1 MTVIHNPSTLTTA
14 NLRREIAADIDA
26 RLNQAANEA
35 STGKKADPFR
45 DLGSGSVEILSL
57 RSGSIRLDGFMTS
70 NELLGNRLEVMAN
83 TLTESRETLQGFLEA
98 GVSFSE
104 TQQPIGSV
112 LQESARAAYAQ
123 LATLVN
129 TPYQGAQLFA
139 GTENTGP
146 TLQRFD
152 EQNAGTGLSPE
163 DVMAGIVGG
172 GITDAADAAAKAAD
186 VATVFDSANTV
197 APDTNFEATFFNGTP
212 LEAAPGVPSP
222 RQTALI
228 DNGMMVEYGIQ
239 ANDPAFRTALQGL
252 AMIAAVDPSTITDPG
267 AYEAW
272 VGTAMAAVGDGLQML
287 EAAETRLGG
296 EQALLSQT
304 VENQQVRA
312 TLYERQLGVLEGV
325 DPYEAANRVTL
336 LSTQLEATYAIN
348 ARLSRLT
355 FLSFM

>member
-14 NLRREIAADIDA
+14 NLRREIAADIDG

-45 DLGSGSVEILSL
+45 DLGTGSVELLSL
-57 RSGSIRLDGFMTS
+57 RSGSIRLDGFMKS
-70 NELLGNRLEVMAN
+70 NALLGNRMDVMAN
-83 TLTESRETLQGFLEA
+83 TLSESRETLQGFLEA
-98 GVSFSE
+98 AVSFRKS
-104 TQQPIGSV
+104 QQPIGTV

-123 LATLVN
+123 LATLLN

-146 TLQRFD
+146 TLQKFS
-152 EQNAGTGLSPE
+152 ETNPATGLSPE
-163 DVMAGIVGG
+163 DIINGIIGG
-172 GITDAADAAAKAAD
+172 GFADAADALAKAGE
-186 VATVFDSANTV
+186 VATVFDSANTA
-197 APDTNFEATFFNGTP
+197 APLTNFEATFFNGTP

-228 DNGMMVEYGIQ
+228 DNGMVLEYGVQ

-252 AMIAAVDPSTITDPG
+252 AMIAAIDPSTIADPG

-272 VGTAMAAVGDGLQML
+272 VGAAIDTVGQGLQL
-287 EAAETRLGG
+287 LDAVETRLGG
-296 EQALLSQT
+296 EQSLLEQT
-304 VENQQVRA
+304 LGNQQVRA
-312 TLYERQLGVLEGV
+312 DLYEQQLGVLEGV

-355 FLSFM
+355 FLNFM